1 MLATRQKRRTR
12 LRYFIVPVLSVG
24 CLSYFAHHAYEG
36 TYGLRSSEALSER
49 ALQLK
54 TELAELSSKRERLE
68 WQVKLLED
76 GSIERDMIDE
86 RARAVLGVAGPRDV
100 LILR

>member
-12 LRYFIVPVLSVG
+12 LRYFVLPVLSAA

-36 TYGLRSSEALSER
+36 TYGLRSSEALSSR
-49 ALQLK
+49 ALELR
-54 TELAELSSKRERLE
+54 TELADLAAARAQLE
-68 WQVKLLED
+68 WQVQLMED

-86 RARAVLGVAGPRDV
+86 RARSVLGVVSSRDIV
-100 LILR
+100 ILR